1 MSFKTTGKTMA
12 NDIVHA
18 VNEMQ
23 RQAKLAQV
31 KSAIQERQAY
41 INAMTHS
48 EYLAYKRE
56 MHMRFPVC
64 DLCNCI
70 MNIERDGIDCTV
82 CASRSN

>member
-48 EYLAYKRE
+48 EYLTYKRE
-56 MHMRFPVC
+56 RDMRFPMC
-64 DLCNCI
+64 DLCGCVI
-70 MNIERDGIDCTV
+70 NIERNGIDCTV